1 MEGKLLKLDTDKEVS
16 MICPGCGSTNEIA
29 YSVISHGLICLSPN
43 CGWEIEMSPVEAA
56 DLLGRPVVCEE
67 FVLV

>member
-1 MEGKLLKLDTDKEVS
+1 MEEKLLGLMLIRRS
-16 MICPGCGSTNEIA
+16 PMICPGCGSLNEIA
-29 YSVISHGLICLSPN
+29 YSVISHGLICLSPG

-56 DLLGRPVVCEE
+56 DLLDKPVMCEE